1 MLKTIFAATLS
12 AGLMTATMAAAASPD
27 GKWLTESGKT
37 QVQIAPCGGNLC
49 GTIIW
54 QKTPMKDA
62 KKPDAAKRNRDLV
75 GTQMLYGLAP
85 DGQNAW
91 KGKLYNF
98 ETGKTYTGKMEL
110 TDANTLKLSGCIM
123 GGMICK
129 SQTWRRTK

>member
-1 MLKTIFAATLS
+1 MIKAVIAGAFAL
-12 AGLMTATMAAAASPD
+12 GLMTVTSAAAASPD

-49 GTIIW
+49 GTIVW
-54 QKTPMKDA
+54 QKTPMKDEKNPVA
-62 KKPDAAKRNRDLV
+62 GKRSRDLV

-85 DGQNAW
+85 EGNNAW

-98 ETGKTYTGKMEL
+98 ENGKTYTGKMEL
-110 TDANTLKLSGCIM
+110 TDTNTLKLSGCIL
-123 GGMICK
+123 GGAICK

>member
-1 MLKTIFAATLS
+1 MIRKVLGAALAAS
-12 AGLMTATMAAAASPD
+12 LMTATMAAAASPD

-54 QKTPMKDA
+54 QKTPMKD
-62 KKPDAAKRNRDLV
+62 KKNPDAAKRNRDLV
-75 GTQMLYGLAP
+75 GTRMLYGLAP
-85 DGQNAW
+85 NGDNAW

-98 ETGKTYTGKMEL
+98 ENGKTYTGKMEL

-123 GGMICK
+123 GGVICK